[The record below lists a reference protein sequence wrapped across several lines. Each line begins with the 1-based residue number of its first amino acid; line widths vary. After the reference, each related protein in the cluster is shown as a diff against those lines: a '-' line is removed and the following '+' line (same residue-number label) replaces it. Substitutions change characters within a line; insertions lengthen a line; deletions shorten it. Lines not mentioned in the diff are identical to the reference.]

1 MSGLATQLWWAELRD
16 VWASDADFVGRGC
29 RDVCIQRS
37 FGGRGVTPLLLTP
50 HLPIAGTNVIYHVKK
65 YLRFLYVLV
74 KKKPVNFDLLAYNQI
89 VDTIKNSD
97 GRQPIQFPN
106 LIHQV
111 LAHQRKITPLV
122 GDNECIGKPMYL
134 WSIPEKTYHNIN
146 QAVRMLRLLQ
156 SHVLGGEVI
165 NGEKEDDDGEDEVV
179 QETWDERVI

>member
-1 MSGLATQLWWAELRD
+1 MICWIS
-16 VWASDADFVGRGC
+16 
-29 RDVCIQRS
+29 
-37 FGGRGVTPLLLTP
+37 
-50 HLPIAGTNVIYHVKK
+50 GTNVIYHVKK

-74 KKKPVNFDLLAYNQI
+74 KKKPVDFDLHVYNQI

>member
-1 MSGLATQLWWAELRD
+1 MEIGSLDHAVA
-16 VWASDADFVGRGC
+16 F
-29 RDVCIQRS
+29 
-37 FGGRGVTPLLLTP
+37 LTGN
-50 HLPIAGTNVIYHVKK
+50 HKYILKCFWLQDLGHVYHVFYNVYMICWISGTNVIYHVKK